1 VEKDGLI
8 NILEFAFGLD
18 PQSFDPNPVQF
29 SIEGDNLVLTYR
41 RDRNAGGLTFMVQE
55 SVNLPG
61 WSAANASQQVIAT
74 NGTVDIIKATVPKI
88 PGSRQFLRLQVTY

>member
-1 VEKDGLI
+1 LLIRSPALRQRMWIRTELI

-41 RDRNAGGLTFMVQE
+41 RDRNAGGPYF
-55 SVNLPG
+55 SCSG
-61 WSAANASQQVIAT
+61 
-74 NGTVDIIKATVPKI
+74 K
-88 PGSRQFLRLQVTY
+88 R